1 MSSGW
6 LDPHRNQMDRKS
18 TGTRN
23 QDVLTMRA
31 SKGWMRWSTLRGRIS
46 VQADGLAT
54 EKHES
59 LTAESKERGYFAN
72 RSPISRS
79 PRRQWYPRPAI
90 GYYGDRDEEILNEG
104 SISGFGFLAEVCI
117 EWEIATEP
125 LAETE
130 IRVVNLRMG
139 IVLSLEGGPLEK
151 MLPPFKMGVGG
162 ILGNGRQYMSW
173 IALADAVGGIHH
185 ALVTDSLQGPVNNV
199 APHPVTN
206 REFTKALGRVLRRP
220 TLFPLPSFG
229 LRLMFG
235 EEMANELFLSS
246 TRAEP
251 VRLLETGY
259 TFQYPELEGAV
270 AACPRITQYVGSLVH
285 WFIKRTNFMNMK
297 RERWVS
303 RSLFNPTC
311 ERSINT

>member
-1 MSSGW
+1 MKVLISGSTGLIGSALVSFLTNAGHDVLRLVRSAPKSDGSEVHW
-6 LDPHRNQMDRKS
+6 DPESGRIDNAGLEGMDAVVHLAGENIGAGRWTRDRKARIFDS
-18 TGTRN
+18 RVKGTR
-23 QDVLTMRA
+23 L
-31 SKGWMRWSTLRGRIS
+31 LC
-46 VQADGLAT
+46 
-54 EKHES
+54 ES
-59 LTAESKERGYFAN
+59 LAN
-72 RSPISRS
+72 LAQPPKTLISAS
-79 PRRQWYPRPAI
+79 AI

-125 LAETE
+125 LAQTE

-173 IALADAVGGIHH
+173 ISLDDAVGGIYH

-206 REFTKALGRVLRRP
+206 REFTKTLGRVLRRP

-246 TRAEP
+246 TRVEP

-259 TFQYPELEGAV
+259 TFQYPELESELRHVLG
-270 AACPRITQYVGSLVH
+270 
-285 WFIKRTNFMNMK
+285 
-297 RERWVS
+297 
-303 RSLFNPTC
+303 
-311 ERSINT
+311 

>member
-1 MSSGW
+1 MKVLISGSTGLIGSALVSLLTNEGHDVVRLVRSAPKSDGSEVHW
-6 LDPHRNQMDRKS
+6 DPESGRIDNAGLEGMDAVVHLAGENIGAGRWTRDRKARIFDS
-18 TGTRN
+18 RVKGTR
-23 QDVLTMRA
+23 L
-31 SKGWMRWSTLRGRIS
+31 LC
-46 VQADGLAT
+46 
-54 EKHES
+54 ES
-59 LTAESKERGYFAN
+59 LAN
-72 RSPISRS
+72 LVQPPKVLVSAS
-79 PRRQWYPRPAI
+79 AI

-125 LAETE
+125 LAQTE

-173 IALADAVGGIHH
+173 ISLDDAVGGIHH

-206 REFTKALGRVLRRP
+206 REFTKTLGRVLRRP

-246 TRAEP
+246 TRVEP

-259 TFQYPELEGAV
+259 AFQHPELESALRHVLG
-270 AACPRITQYVGSLVH
+270 
-285 WFIKRTNFMNMK
+285 
-297 RERWVS
+297 
-303 RSLFNPTC
+303 
-311 ERSINT
+311 